1 MPEKKGTTKKASSAK
16 NTKKTTK
23 PAANKEKAAAASAAN
38 TVAKQPRR
46 REIGAIICL
55 FLTVFAF
62 LGYFDSDGWFIRFF
76 RGLLGG
82 LVGRG
87 FYLYPPAL
95 LLCAYILFFH
105 RGRPVRLRLT
115 AALLLP
121 LAVGAMIHLFGCGK
135 EYEWSMKLLG
145 TLYVDGSAAGASCC
159 GGLLGGLLALAFGSM
174 FGKVGAGI
182 VFVVVL
188 LVLLLLAFNVT
199 VSSIV
204 DWFRSREKVK
214 YEYIPKP
221 EKVKKE
227 KPDHYSAAD
236 IDELG
241 HTTEIV
247 AKPSRKKTNIDIPV
261 DDPTE
266 QPEPT
271 KELPK
276 QETPKAEKTSFFDRK
291 PSVPTPDKIIS
302 GAAEAKSEPI
312 HEISAASAA
321 TTVTETPVAPVMP
334 AADVPAVSEH
344 IPAPDINEMMKPL
357 EEELA
362 ASKKMEKLRNEVEM
376 RAASVEVAEAI
387 EESLSAPEPA
397 AYVYPPTSL
406 LEPAKGGMVD
416 GRSEVEMNAKR
427 LESTIQSFGINARLV
442 GHTRGPSVTRYEVE
456 LEQGVKLSRLT
467 NLADDM
473 ALALG
478 ATGVRV
484 APVPDKISIV
494 GIEVPNK
501 IVNVVALR
509 ELIESPEFSG
519 KNSKLS
525 FAVGKDIAGNPV
537 VGDISKLPHLLIAGT
552 TGSGKSVCMNSLILS
567 ILFKASPEEV
577 RLIMIDPKM
586 IELGVYNEIP
596 HLLIPVVTEPKKAAG
611 ALQWAVVEMMKRYK
625 LFSEVGARDLA
636 SYNAAIIKKEGGQT
650 LPQIVVLIDEL
661 ADLMLVAAKDVEE
674 SICRVAQMGRASGIH
689 LVIATQRPSADV
701 ITGLMKGNI
710 PSRIAFA
717 VDSALNSRII
727 LDATGAE
734 KLIGKGDMLYSPIG
748 SGKPSRVQGAFV
760 TDEEREAVI
769 NFVKERSTAQYS
781 ANILEEIEKNAAK
794 DSKKEKEETPKPTES
809 PEGEVDELFNAA
821 VEAILE
827 VKQASVSML
836 QRRLKLGYSRAARL
850 VDQMEERGIV
860 GPFEGSKPRQL
871 LITPEQWEVM
881 KNGGSQPEQLVI
893 EEAILTPLEEEPM
906 PETEEE

>member
-1 MPEKKGTTKKASSAK
+1 MPEKKGSTKNAGAKKGGQQATKSTAKSAPKKESSTTKNSGK
-16 NTKKTTK
+16 NT
-23 PAANKEKAAAASAAN
+23 A
-38 TVAKQPRR
+38 AKQPRR
-46 REIGAIICL
+46 REIGAVVCL
-55 FLTVFAF
+55 FLAVFSF
-62 LGYFDSDGWFIRFF
+62 LGYFSSDGWFIHFF
-76 RGLLGG
+76 RSFLAG

-87 FYLYPPAL
+87 FYLFPPAL

-105 RGRPVRLRLT
+105 RGRPVRLRLVC
-115 AALLLP
+115 ALLLP
-121 LAVGAMIHLFGCGK
+121 LVISAMLHLLGCK
-135 EYEWSMKLLG
+135 TEYEWSVKLLAN
-145 TLYVDGSAAGASCC
+145 LYADGSAAGVSCC
-159 GGLLGGLLALAFGSM
+159 GGLLGGILAMCFGSM
-174 FGKVGAGI
+174 FGKVGASI
-182 VFVVVL
+182 VFIIVML
-188 LVLLLLAFNVT
+188 FLLLMSFNVT
-199 VSSIV
+199 VSGIV
-204 DWFRSREKVK
+204 DWLRSREKIE

-227 KPDHYSAAD
+227 KPEPQIKDPMED
-236 IDELG
+236 LG
-241 HTTEIV
+241 HTTDIL
-247 AKPSRKKTNIDIPV
+247 AKTPGKKRVIDFPV
-261 DDPTE
+261 DGPIE
-266 QPEPT
+266 EPETVVEEPV
-271 KELPK
+271 P
-276 QETPKAEKTSFFDRK
+276 EKTSFFDRK
-291 PSVPTPDKIIS
+291 PSVPTPDKVIS
-302 GAAEAKSEPI
+302 GA
-312 HEISAASAA
+312 SAAAA
-321 TTVTETPVAPVMP
+321 VAGAAVKQEPVPEVPKIDEPAPV
-334 AADVPAVSEH
+334 VTEH
-344 IPAPDINEMMKPL
+344 IPAQDVNELMKPL

-362 ASKKMEKLRNEVEM
+362 ANKKMEKLRNEVEM

-387 EESLSAPEPA
+387 EESLSTPEPA

-406 LEPAKGGMVD
+406 LAQPKAGGLSD
-416 GRSEVEMNAKR
+416 GKSEVEMNARR

-442 GHTRGPSVTRYEVE
+442 DYTRGPSVTRYEVE

-467 NLADDM
+467 NLADDI

-484 APVPDKISIV
+484 APIPDKISIV

-509 ELIESPEFSG
+509 ELIESSEFTG
-519 KNSKLS
+519 KSSKLS

-567 ILFKASPEEV
+567 LLFKSSPEEV

-596 HLLIPVVTEPKKAAG
+596 HLLIPVVTDPKKAAG

-625 LFSEVGARDLA
+625 LFSEIGARDLA
-636 SYNAAIIKKEGGQT
+636 SYNASIIKQEGGQT

-748 SGKPSRVQGAFV
+748 SGKPARVQGAFV
-760 TDEEREAVI
+760 TDEEREAVV

-781 ANILEEIEKNAAK
+781 ENILEEIERNAEK
-794 DSKKEKEETPKPTES
+794 DAKKEKEEPVEVS
-809 PEGEVDELFNAA
+809 DADGEVDELFNAA
-821 VEAILE
+821 VEVILE

-836 QRRLKLGYSRAARL
+836 QRKLKLGYSRAARL

-871 LITPEQWEVM
+871 LITKEQWDMM
-881 KNGGSQPEQLVI
+881 KGGGVQETI
-893 EEAILTPLEEEPM
+893 PM
-906 PETEEE
+906 PEDTFAPSVYEEDIQEENENE

>member
-1 MPEKKGTTKKASSAK
+1 MPEKKGTTKKSDTAK
-16 NTKKTTK
+16 KSKKSTK
-23 PAANKEKAAAASAAN
+23 PAAAKEKAAAAPTESKA
-38 TVAKQPRR
+38 VQQPRR
-46 REIGAIICL
+46 REIGAIVCL

-62 LGYFDSDGWFIRFF
+62 LGYFDSDGWFIHFF
-76 RGLLGG
+76 RSLLGG

-105 RGRPVRLRLT
+105 RGRPVRLRL
-115 AALLLP
+115 ASALLIP
-121 LAVGAMIHLFGCGK
+121 LAVGAMLHLFGCSK
-135 EYEWSMKLLG
+135 EYEWSVKLLA
-145 TLYVDGSAAGASCC
+145 TLYADGSAAGASCC
-159 GGLLGGLLALAFGSM
+159 GGVFGGLLALAFGSM

-182 VFVVVL
+182 VFVIVL

-221 EKVKKE
+221 EKTKKE
-227 KPDHYSAAD
+227 EIYKAEDVT
-236 IDELG
+236 ELG

-247 AKPSRKKTNIDIPV
+247 AKPSRRKTSIDIPV
-261 DDPTE
+261 DDPIE
-266 QPEPT
+266 QPKPVE
-271 KELPK
+271 
-276 QETPKAEKTSFFDRK
+276 ETPKEEKTSFFDRK

-302 GAAEAKSEPI
+302 AAAAVKAEPKPEPVPAPMP
-312 HEISAASAA
+312 EI
-321 TTVTETPVAPVMP
+321 TVAP
-334 AADVPAVSEH
+334 AAPIIDTPAVSEH
-344 IPAPDINEMMKPL
+344 IPAADINEMMKPL

-376 RAASVEVAEAI
+376 RAASAEVAEAI

-397 AYVYPPTSL
+397 AYIYPPTSL
-406 LEPAKGGMVD
+406 LAPAKGGMVD
-416 GRSEVEMNAKR
+416 GRSEVEMNARR

-636 SYNAAIIKKEGGQT
+636 TYNSAIIKQEGGQT

-710 PSRIAFA
+710 PSRIAFS

-748 SGKPSRVQGAFV
+748 SGKPARVQGAFV

-781 ANILEEIEKNAAK
+781 ANILEEIERNAEK
-794 DSKKEKEETPKPTES
+794 DSKKDKEEAVKPAES
-809 PEGEVDELFNAA
+809 AEGEVDELFNAA
-821 VEAILE
+821 VEVILE

-871 LITPEQWEVM
+871 LITAEHWAAM
-881 KNGGSQPEQLVI
+881 KNGGTQPEQPII
-893 EEAILTPLEEEPM
+893 EEAILTPEADEIPF
-906 PETEEE
+906 ETEE

>member
-1 MPEKKGTTKKASSAK
+1 MPEKKGASKNSASAKGAKQSGKSSSKSSAAK
-16 NTKKTTK
+16 SKTESKAKAET
-23 PAANKEKAAAASAAN
+23 AA
-38 TVAKQPRR
+38 AKQPRR
-46 REIGAIICL
+46 REIGAIVCL
-55 FLTVFAF
+55 FLAVFAF
-62 LGYFDSDGWFIRFF
+62 LGYFNSDGWFIRFF
-76 RGLLGG
+76 RGFLGG
-82 LVGRG
+82 IVGRG
-87 FYLYPPAL
+87 FYLFPPAL

-105 RGRPVRLRLT
+105 RGRPVRLRLVS
-115 AALLLP
+115 ALLLP
-121 LAVGAMIHLFGCGK
+121 LAVGAMLHLFGCRID
-135 EYEWSMKLLG
+135 YEWSVKLLAN
-145 TLYVDGSAAGASCC
+145 LYSDGSAAGASCC
-159 GGLLGGLLALAFGSM
+159 GGLFGGLLAMAFGSM

-182 VFVVVL
+182 VFVIFL
-188 LVLLLLAFNVT
+188 IVLLLMAFNVT
-199 VSSIV
+199 VSGVV
-204 DWFRSREKVK
+204 DWFRSREKVQ

-227 KPDHYSAAD
+227 KHETYAAES
-236 IDELG
+236 ISELG

-247 AKPSRKKTNIDIPV
+247 AKPARKKAVIDIPV
-261 DDPTE
+261 DDPVE
-266 QPEPT
+266 QPVAEPVVEHIEE
-271 KELPK
+271 KK
-276 QETPKAEKTSFFDRK
+276 EKTSFFERK
-291 PSVPTPDKIIS
+291 PSVPTPDKVIS
-302 GAAEAKSEPI
+302 GAVAAAATVDIKSEPVR
-312 HEISAASAA
+312 E
-321 TTVTETPVAPVMP
+321 VPVVEDTPI
-334 AADVPAVSEH
+334 VSEQVS
-344 IPAPDINEMMKPL
+344 AQAINEMMKPL

-362 ASKKMEKLRNEVEM
+362 ANKKMEKLRNEVEM

-397 AYVYPPTSL
+397 AYVYPPISL
-406 LEPAKGGMVD
+406 LAPAKAGGMTD
-416 GRSEVEMNAKR
+416 GKSEVEMNARR

-442 GHTRGPSVTRYEVE
+442 DYTRGPSVTRYEVE

-467 NLADDM
+467 NLADDI

-484 APVPDKISIV
+484 APIPDKISIV

-501 IVNVVALR
+501 IVNVVSLR
-509 ELIESPEFSG
+509 ELIESSEFTG

-567 ILFKASPEEV
+567 LLFKASPEEV

-636 SYNAAIIKKEGGQT
+636 SYNAAIIKQEGGQT

-748 SGKPSRVQGAFV
+748 SGKPARVQGAFV

-781 ANILEEIEKNAAK
+781 ANILEEIERNAEK
-794 DSKKEKEETPKPTES
+794 DSKKEKEEPAKPAEND
-809 PEGEVDELFNAA
+809 GEVDELFNAA
-821 VEAILE
+821 VEVILE

-881 KNGGSQPEQLVI
+881 KNGGAPQAEPIVEETFIPEY
-893 EEAILTPLEEEPM
+893 EEEIPV
-906 PETEEE
+906 EEENE

>member
-1 MPEKKGTTKKASSAK
+1 MPEKKGSTKSTSRKKDTKQTSKSSAK
-16 NTKKTTK
+16 SAPKKETS
-23 PAANKEKAAAASAAN
+23 AAKSSGNAAA
-38 TVAKQPRR
+38 VKQPRR
-46 REIGAIICL
+46 REIGAVVCL
-55 FLTVFAF
+55 FLAVFSF
-62 LGYFDSDGWFIRFF
+62 LGYFSSDGWFIHFF
-76 RGLLGG
+76 RSFLAG

-87 FYLYPPAL
+87 FYLFPPAL

-105 RGRPVRLRLT
+105 RGRPVRLRLVG
-115 AALLLP
+115 ALLIP
-121 LAVGAMIHLFGCGK
+121 LAISAMLHLLGCRAD
-135 EYEWSMKLLG
+135 YEWSVKLLAE
-145 TLYVDGSAAGASCC
+145 LYSDGSAAAVSCC
-159 GGLLGGLLALAFGSM
+159 GGLFGGLLAMAFGSM
-174 FGKVGAGI
+174 FGKVGASI
-182 VFVVVL
+182 VFVIFVL
-188 LVLLLLAFNVT
+188 FLLLIAFNVT
-199 VSSIV
+199 VSGIV
-204 DWFRSREKVK
+204 DWFRSREKVE

-221 EKVKKE
+221 EKVKRE
-227 KPDHYSAAD
+227 QPEHQPEIPIS
-236 IDELG
+236 ELG
-241 HTTEIV
+241 HTTDIV
-247 AKPSRKKTNIDIPV
+247 AKPARKKHNIDIPV
-261 DDPTE
+261 DDPVE
-266 QPEPT
+266 QPEPVV
-271 KELPK
+271 EEPV
-276 QETPKAEKTSFFDRK
+276 PEKTSFFDRK

-302 GAAEAKSEPI
+302 AAA
-312 HEISAASAA
+312 AASAKPEPIPEMPKLDEPEPIVA
-321 TTVTETPVAPVMP
+321 EPVPVQ
-334 AADVPAVSEH
+334 
-344 IPAPDINEMMKPL
+344 DINEMIKPL

-362 ASKKMEKLRNEVEM
+362 ASKKIEKLRNEVEM

-406 LEPAKGGMVD
+406 LAAAKPGAAD
-416 GRSEVEMNAKR
+416 AKSEVEMNARR

-442 GHTRGPSVTRYEVE
+442 DYTRGPSVTRYEVE

-467 NLADDM
+467 NLADDI

-484 APVPDKISIV
+484 APIPDKISIV

-501 IVNVVALR
+501 IVNVVSLR
-509 ELIESPEFSG
+509 ELIESSEFTG
-519 KNSKLS
+519 KSSKLS
-525 FAVGKDIAGNPV
+525 FAVGKDIAGNAV

-567 ILFKASPEEV
+567 LLFKSSPEEV

-596 HLLIPVVTEPKKAAG
+596 HLLIPVVTDPKKAAG

-625 LFSEVGARDLA
+625 LFSEIGARDLA
-636 SYNAAIIKKEGGQT
+636 SYNAAIIKQEGGQT

-661 ADLMLVAAKDVEE
+661 ADLMMIAAKDVEE

-760 TDEEREAVI
+760 TDEEREAVV

-781 ANILEEIEKNAAK
+781 ANILEEIERNAEK
-794 DSKKEKEETPKPTES
+794 DNKKEKEERVEVS
-809 PEGEVDELFNAA
+809 EADGEVDELFNSA

-827 VKQASVSML
+827 AKQASVSML

-871 LITPEQWEVM
+871 LITKEQWDMM
-881 KNGGSQPEQLVI
+881 KNGGVQETI
-893 EEAILTPLEEEPM
+893 PM
-906 PETEEE
+906 PEETFIPATYEDETPEETEE

>member
-1 MPEKKGTTKKASSAK
+1 MPEKKGATKKASSAAGSAK
-16 NTKKTTK
+16 NSKQAKK
-23 PAANKEKAAAASAAN
+23 PAAAKEKTSAPAADTAQR
-38 TVAKQPRR
+38 QPRR
-46 REIGAIICL
+46 REIGAIVCL
-55 FLTVFAF
+55 FLTIFAF

-76 RGLLGG
+76 RSFLGG

-105 RGRPVRLRLT
+105 RGRPVKLRLVT
-115 AALLLP
+115 ALMLP
-121 LAVGAMIHLFGCGK
+121 LAVGAMLHLFGCSK
-135 EYEWSMKLLG
+135 EYEWTAKLLA
-145 TLYVDGSAAGASCC
+145 TLYADGSAAGASCC
-159 GGLLGGLLALAFGSM
+159 GGLLGGLLALCFGSM

-188 LVLLLLAFNVT
+188 VVLLLLAFNVT

-221 EKVKKE
+221 EKAKKA
-227 KPDHYSAAD
+227 KPETYSASD
-236 IDELG
+236 IDDLG

-247 AKPSRKKTNIDIPV
+247 SKPARRKTNIDIPV
-261 DDPTE
+261 DDPIE
-266 QPEPT
+266 QPRPVEAV
-271 KELPK
+271 PK
-276 QETPKAEKTSFFDRK
+276 TETPKAEKTSFFERK
-291 PSVPTPDKIIS
+291 PAVPTPDKIIS
-302 GAAEAKSEPI
+302 AAAAKPEPVSEI
-312 HEISAASAA
+312 TAAS
-321 TTVTETPVAPVMP
+321 VVP
-334 AADVPAVSEH
+334 AADVPEVSEH

-362 ASKKMEKLRNEVEM
+362 ANKKMEKLRNEVEM
-376 RAASVEVAEAI
+376 RAASAEVAEAI

-406 LEPAKGGMVD
+406 LAPAKGGMTD
-416 GRSEVEMNAKR
+416 GKSEVEMNARR

-442 GHTRGPSVTRYEVE
+442 DHTRGPSVTRYEVE

-467 NLADDM
+467 NLADDI

-484 APVPDKISIV
+484 APIPDKISIV

-501 IVNVVALR
+501 IVNVVSLR

-586 IELGVYNEIP
+586 IELGIYNEIP

-636 SYNAAIIKKEGGQT
+636 SYNTAIVKKEGGQT

-794 DSKKEKEETPKPTES
+794 DAKKEKEKEDSAKPVENTD
-809 PEGEVDELFNAA
+809 GEVDELFNAA

-871 LITPEQWEVM
+871 LITPEQWEAM

-893 EEAILTPLEEEPM
+893 EEAILAPPEEEM
-906 PETEEE
+906 PQESEE

>member
-1 MPEKKGTTKKASSAK
+1 MPEKKGSTKSTSSKKSAK
-16 NTKKTTK
+16 QTSKSAPKKET
-23 PAANKEKAAAASAAN
+23 AAAKNSGNAAA
-38 TVAKQPRR
+38 AKQPRR
-46 REIGAIICL
+46 REIGAVVCL
-55 FLTVFAF
+55 FLAVFSF
-62 LGYFDSDGWFIRFF
+62 LGYFSSDGWFIHFF
-76 RGLLGG
+76 HSFLAG

-87 FYLYPPAL
+87 FYLFPPVL

-105 RGRPVRLRLT
+105 RGRPVRLRLVG
-115 AALLLP
+115 ALLIP
-121 LAVGAMIHLFGCGK
+121 FAISAMLHLLGCK
-135 EYEWSMKLLG
+135 VDYEWSVKLLAQ
-145 TLYVDGSAAGASCC
+145 LYSDGSAGVVSCC
-159 GGLLGGLLALAFGSM
+159 GGLLGGLLAMAFGSM
-174 FGKVGAGI
+174 FGKVGASI
-182 VFVVVL
+182 VFVIFVL
-188 LVLLLLAFNVT
+188 FLLLIAFNVT
-199 VSSIV
+199 VSGIV
-204 DWFRSREKVK
+204 DWFRSREKVE

-221 EKVKKE
+221 EKAKKE
-227 KPDHYSAAD
+227 KNEPQPEIPIS
-236 IDELG
+236 ELG
-241 HTTEIV
+241 HTTDIV
-247 AKPSRKKTNIDIPV
+247 AKPARKKRNIDIPV
-261 DDPTE
+261 DDPIE
-266 QPEPT
+266 QPEPVAEEPT
-271 KELPK
+271 R
-276 QETPKAEKTSFFDRK
+276 EKTSFFDSK

-302 GAAEAKSEPI
+302 GAA
-312 HEISAASAA
+312 SAAAA
-321 TTVTETPVAPVMP
+321 AKPEPVPEMPKAEEPAPIVVEH
-334 AADVPAVSEH
+334 VPAQ
-344 IPAPDINEMMKPL
+344 DINEAMKPL

-362 ASKKMEKLRNEVEM
+362 ANKKMEKLRNEVEM

-406 LEPAKGGMVD
+406 LAPAKAGAAD
-416 GRSEVEMNAKR
+416 GKSEVEMNARR

-442 GHTRGPSVTRYEVE
+442 DYTRGPSVTRYEVE

-467 NLADDM
+467 NLADDI

-484 APVPDKISIV
+484 APIPDKISIV

-501 IVNVVALR
+501 IVNVVSLR
-509 ELIESPEFSG
+509 ELIESSEFTG
-519 KNSKLS
+519 KSSKLS
-525 FAVGKDIAGNPV
+525 FAVGKDIAGNAV

-567 ILFKASPEEV
+567 LLFKSSPEEV

-596 HLLIPVVTEPKKAAG
+596 HLLIPVVTDPKKAAG

-625 LFSEVGARDLA
+625 LFSEIGARDLA
-636 SYNAAIIKKEGGQT
+636 SYNAAIIKQEGGQT

-661 ADLMLVAAKDVEE
+661 ADLMMIAAKDVEE

-748 SGKPSRVQGAFV
+748 SGKPARVQGAFV
-760 TDEEREAVI
+760 TDEEREAVV

-781 ANILEEIEKNAAK
+781 ANILEEIERNAEK
-794 DSKKEKEETPKPTES
+794 DNKKEKEERVEVS
-809 PEGEVDELFNAA
+809 EADGEVDELFNSA

-827 VKQASVSML
+827 AKQASVSML

-871 LITPEQWEVM
+871 LITKEQWDMM
-881 KNGGSQPEQLVI
+881 KNGGVQETI
-893 EEAILTPLEEEPM
+893 PM
-906 PETEEE
+906 PEDTFIPPVSEDEIPEETEE

>member
-1 MPEKKGTTKKASSAK
+1 MPAKKGTTKNTSSRKTGKKPAKSSASGSSAK
-16 NTKKTTK
+16 T
-23 PAANKEKAAAASAAN
+23 AAQ
-38 TVAKQPRR
+38 QPHR
-46 REIGAIICL
+46 REIGAVVCL
-55 FLTVFAF
+55 LLAIFSFI
-62 LGYFDSDGWFIRFF
+62 GYFSSDGWFIDFF
-76 RGLLGG
+76 RSFLSG

-87 FYLYPPAL
+87 FYLFPPAL
-95 LLCAYILFFH
+95 LLGAYILFFH
-105 RGRPVRLRLT
+105 RGRPVRLRL
-115 AALLLP
+115 ACALLIP
-121 LAVGAMIHLFGCGK
+121 LMLGAVLHLFGCK
-135 EYEWSMKLLG
+135 TEYEWSWNVIS
-145 TLYVDGSAAGASCC
+145 TLYRDGSAAGVSCC
-159 GGLLGGLLALAFGSM
+159 GGVFGGLLAMGFGAM

-182 VFVVVL
+182 VFVIAL
-188 LVLLLLAFNVT
+188 LFLLLMAFNAT
-199 VSSIV
+199 ISGIV
-204 DWFRSREKVK
+204 DWYRSREKVE

-221 EKVKKE
+221 EKTKKE
-227 KPDHYSAAD
+227 KPEVAEEATP
-236 IDELG
+236 EPG
-241 HTTEIV
+241 HTTEI
-247 AKPSRKKTNIDIPV
+247 AGKTRHTSRVIDFPV
-261 DDPTE
+261 DDPIN
-266 QPEPT
+266 PP
-271 KELPK
+271 KEDK
-276 QETPKAEKTSFFDRK
+276 DSFFDSN
-291 PSVPTPDKIIS
+291 PAVPTPDKVLS
-302 GAAEAKSEPI
+302 GEAEPVPEKKQPVNPEPLHREEEAQKAAN
-312 HEISAASAA
+312 AA
-321 TTVTETPVAPVMP
+321 
-334 AADVPAVSEH
+334 VPEVSEH
-344 IPAPDINEMMKPL
+344 VPAQSVNEIMKPL

-362 ASKKMEKLRNEVEM
+362 ASKKMEKLRNEAEK
-376 RAASVEVAEAI
+376 RAASIEVAEAI
-387 EESLSAPEPA
+387 EESLGNSEPA

-406 LEPAKGGMVD
+406 LAQASAGSSAD
-416 GRSEVEMNAKR
+416 GKTEVEMNARR
-427 LESTIQSFGINARLV
+427 LETTIQSFGINARLV
-442 GHTRGPSVTRYEVE
+442 DYTRGPSVTRYEVE

-467 NLADDM
+467 NLADDL

-484 APVPDKISIV
+484 APIPDKISIV

-509 ELIESPEFSG
+509 ELIESKEFTG
-519 KNSKLS
+519 KSSKLS

-567 ILFKASPEEV
+567 LLFKSSPDEV

-596 HLLIPVVTEPKKAAG
+596 HLLIPVVTDPKKAAG

-636 SYNAAIIKKEGGQT
+636 TYNTAIVKKEGGQT

-727 LDATGAE
+727 LDTTGAE

-748 SGKPSRVQGAFV
+748 AGKPLRVQGAFV
-760 TDEEREAVI
+760 TDEEREAVV

-781 ANILEEIEKNAAK
+781 ENILEEIERNAEK
-794 DSKKEKEETPKPTES
+794 DSRKDKDEPAEISEGD
-809 PEGEVDELFNAA
+809 GEVDELFNSA
-821 VEAILE
+821 VEVILE

-836 QRRLKLGYSRAARL
+836 QRKLKLGYSRAARL

-871 LITPEQWEVM
+871 LITREQWLAM
-881 KNGGSQPEQLVI
+881 QGI
-893 EEAILTPLEEEPM
+893 ETQETLPM
-906 PETEEE
+906 PEDNYVPEPEEDISDEPTE

>member
-1 MPEKKGTTKKASSAK
+1 MPEKKGSTKSTSRKKNTKQTAKSSAK
-16 NTKKTTK
+16 SAPKKET
-23 PAANKEKAAAASAAN
+23 SAAKSSGN
-38 TVAKQPRR
+38 TAAVKQPRR
-46 REIGAIICL
+46 REIGAVVCL
-55 FLTVFAF
+55 FLAVFSF
-62 LGYFDSDGWFIRFF
+62 LGYFSSDGWFIHFF
-76 RGLLGG
+76 RSFLAG

-87 FYLYPPAL
+87 FYLFPPAL

-105 RGRPVRLRLT
+105 RGRPVRLRLVG
-115 AALLLP
+115 ALLIP
-121 LAVGAMIHLFGCGK
+121 LAISAMLHLLGCRTD
-135 EYEWSMKLLG
+135 YEWSVKLLAE
-145 TLYVDGSAAGASCC
+145 LYSDGSAAAVSCC
-159 GGLLGGLLALAFGSM
+159 GGLFGGLLAMAFGSM
-174 FGKVGAGI
+174 FGKVGASI
-182 VFVVVL
+182 VFIIFVL
-188 LVLLLLAFNVT
+188 FLLLIAFNVT
-199 VSSIV
+199 VSGIV
-204 DWFRSREKVK
+204 DWFRSREKVE

-221 EKVKKE
+221 EKVKRE
-227 KPDHYSAAD
+227 QPEPQPEIPIS
-236 IDELG
+236 ELG
-241 HTTEIV
+241 HTTDIV
-247 AKPSRKKTNIDIPV
+247 AKPARKKHNIDIPV
-261 DDPTE
+261 DDPVE
-266 QPEPT
+266 QPKSVVEEPVH
-271 KELPK
+271 
-276 QETPKAEKTSFFDRK
+276 EKTSFFDRK

-302 GAAEAKSEPI
+302 GAAAAAAKPEPI
-312 HEISAASAA
+312 PEMPKFDEPEPIVA
-321 TTVTETPVAPVMP
+321 EPVPVQ
-334 AADVPAVSEH
+334 
-344 IPAPDINEMMKPL
+344 DINEMIKPL

-362 ASKKMEKLRNEVEM
+362 ANKKIEKLRNEVEM

-387 EESLSAPEPA
+387 EESLSTPEPA

-406 LEPAKGGMVD
+406 LAPAKSGNAD
-416 GRSEVEMNAKR
+416 GKSEVEMNARR
-427 LESTIQSFGINARLV
+427 LESTIQSFGINAKLV
-442 GHTRGPSVTRYEVE
+442 DYTRGPSVTRYEVE

-467 NLADDM
+467 NLADDI

-484 APVPDKISIV
+484 APIPDKISIV

-501 IVNVVALR
+501 IVNVVSLR
-509 ELIESPEFSG
+509 ELIESSEFTG
-519 KNSKLS
+519 KSSKLS
-525 FAVGKDIAGNPV
+525 FAVGKDIAGNAV

-567 ILFKASPEEV
+567 LLFKSSPEEV

-596 HLLIPVVTEPKKAAG
+596 HLLIPVVTDPKKAAG

-625 LFSEVGARDLA
+625 LFSEIGARDLA
-636 SYNAAIIKKEGGQT
+636 SYNAAIIKQEGGQT

-661 ADLMLVAAKDVEE
+661 ADLMMIAAKDVEE

-760 TDEEREAVI
+760 TDEEREAVV

-781 ANILEEIEKNAAK
+781 ANILEEIERNAEK
-794 DSKKEKEETPKPTES
+794 DNKKEKEERVEVS
-809 PEGEVDELFNAA
+809 EADGEVDELFNSA

-827 VKQASVSML
+827 AKQASVSML

-871 LITPEQWEVM
+871 LITKEQWDMM
-881 KNGGSQPEQLVI
+881 KNGGTQETI
-893 EEAILTPLEEEPM
+893 PM
-906 PETEEE
+906 PEETFIPATYEDETPEETEE

>member
-1 MPEKKGTTKKASSAK
+1 MAEKKGSTNSASKKKSGKQPVKNSTKSAPKKETSAAKASGSNA
-16 NTKKTTK
+16 
-23 PAANKEKAAAASAAN
+23 
-38 TVAKQPRR
+38 VAKQPRR
-46 REIGAIICL
+46 REIGAVVCL
-55 FLTVFAF
+55 FLAVFSF
-62 LGYFDSDGWFIRFF
+62 LGYFSSDGWFIHFF
-76 RGLLGG
+76 RSFLAG

-87 FYLYPPAL
+87 FYLFPPAL

-105 RGRPVRLRLT
+105 RGRPVRLRLVS
-115 AALLLP
+115 ALLIP
-121 LAVGAMIHLFGCGK
+121 LAISAMLHMLGCK
-135 EYEWSMKLLG
+135 TEYEWSIRLLAE
-145 TLYVDGSAAGASCC
+145 LYSDGSAAGISCC
-159 GGLLGGLLALAFGSM
+159 GGLFGGLLAMSFGSM
-174 FGKVGAGI
+174 FGKVGASI
-182 VFVVVL
+182 VFIIFVL
-188 LVLLLLAFNVT
+188 FLLLLSFNVT
-199 VSSIV
+199 VSGIV
-204 DWFRSREKVK
+204 DWFRSREKVE

-221 EKVKKE
+221 EKSKKE
-227 KPDHYSAAD
+227 KAEPQIAEN
-236 IDELG
+236 IDDLG
-241 HTTEIV
+241 HTTDIV
-247 AKPSRKKTNIDIPV
+247 SKPARKKRIIDIPV
-261 DDPTE
+261 DDPIE
-266 QPEPT
+266 QPEPIV
-271 KELPK
+271 EEPK
-276 QETPKAEKTSFFDRK
+276 PEKPSFFDRK
-291 PSVPTPDKIIS
+291 PSVPTPDKVIS
-302 GAAEAKSEPI
+302 GAAAAAKPEPV
-312 HEISAASAA
+312 HEMPEIEEPVPV
-321 TTVTETPVAPVMP
+321 VTEY
-334 AADVPAVSEH
+334 VPAQ
-344 IPAPDINEMMKPL
+344 DINEMMKPL

-387 EESLSAPEPA
+387 EESLSTPEPA

-406 LEPAKGGMVD
+406 LAPAKTGSLTD
-416 GRSEVEMNAKR
+416 GKSEVEVNARR

-442 GHTRGPSVTRYEVE
+442 DYTRGPSVTRYEVE

-467 NLADDM
+467 NLADDI

-484 APVPDKISIV
+484 APIPDKISIV

-509 ELIESPEFSG
+509 ELIESSEFNG
-519 KNSKLS
+519 KSSKLS

-567 ILFKASPEEV
+567 LLFKSSPEEV

-586 IELGVYNEIP
+586 IELGAYNEIP
-596 HLLIPVVTEPKKAAG
+596 HLLIPVVTDPKKAAG

-625 LFSEVGARDLA
+625 LFSEIGARDLA
-636 SYNAAIIKKEGGQT
+636 SYNASIIKQEGGQT

-748 SGKPSRVQGAFV
+748 SGKPARVQGAFV

-781 ANILEEIEKNAAK
+781 ANILEEIERNAQK
-794 DSKKEKEETPKPTES
+794 DSKKEKEKEEPVEVS
-809 PEGEVDELFNAA
+809 EGDDEVDELFNAA
-821 VEAILE
+821 VEVILE

-836 QRRLKLGYSRAARL
+836 QRKLKLGYSRAARL
-850 VDQMEERGIV
+850 VDQMEARGIV

-871 LITPEQWEVM
+871 LITAEQWNMM
-881 KNGGSQPEQLVI
+881 KNGGVQETL
-893 EEAILTPLEEEPM
+893 PM
-906 PETEEE
+906 PEDNFVPPVYEEEMTEETEE

>member
-1 MPEKKGTTKKASSAK
+1 MPEKKGSTKSTGRKKDTKQTSKSTAKSAPKMETSTAKSSG
-16 NTKKTTK
+16 NT
-23 PAANKEKAAAASAAN
+23 AA
-38 TVAKQPRR
+38 AKQPRR
-46 REIGAIICL
+46 REIGAVVCL
-55 FLTVFAF
+55 FLAVFSF
-62 LGYFDSDGWFIRFF
+62 LGYFSSDGWFIHFF
-76 RGLLGG
+76 RSFLAG

-87 FYLYPPAL
+87 FYLFPPAL

-105 RGRPVRLRLT
+105 RGRPVRLRL
-115 AALLLP
+115 AGALLIP
-121 LAVGAMIHLFGCGK
+121 LAISAMLHLLGCK
-135 EYEWSMKLLG
+135 TDYEWSVKLLAN
-145 TLYVDGSAAGASCC
+145 LYADGSAAAVSCC
-159 GGLLGGLLALAFGSM
+159 GGLFGGLLAMAFGSM
-174 FGKVGAGI
+174 FGKVGASI
-182 VFVVVL
+182 VFVIFVL
-188 LVLLLLAFNVT
+188 FLLLIAFNVT
-199 VSSIV
+199 VSGIV
-204 DWFRSREKVK
+204 DWFRSREKVE

-221 EKVKKE
+221 EKTKKE
-227 KPDHYSAAD
+227 QLEPQPEIPIS
-236 IDELG
+236 ELG

-247 AKPSRKKTNIDIPV
+247 SKTARKKRIIDIPV
-261 DDPTE
+261 DDPVE
-266 QPEPT
+266 QPAPVVEEPVY
-271 KELPK
+271 
-276 QETPKAEKTSFFDRK
+276 EKTSFFDRK

-302 GAAEAKSEPI
+302 GAAAAAAAKLEPVVEMPKIEESDPVISEP
-312 HEISAASAA
+312 
-321 TTVTETPVAPVMP
+321 VPVQ
-334 AADVPAVSEH
+334 
-344 IPAPDINEMMKPL
+344 DINEMIKPL

-362 ASKKMEKLRNEVEM
+362 ANKKIEKLRNEVEM

-387 EESLSAPEPA
+387 EESLSTPEPA

-406 LEPAKGGMVD
+406 LAQAKAGTAD
-416 GRSEVEMNAKR
+416 GKSEVEMNARR
-427 LESTIQSFGINARLV
+427 LESTIQSFGINAKLV
-442 GHTRGPSVTRYEVE
+442 DYTRGPSVTRYEVE

-467 NLADDM
+467 NLADDI

-484 APVPDKISIV
+484 APIPDKISIV

-501 IVNVVALR
+501 IVNVVSLR
-509 ELIESPEFSG
+509 ELIESSEFTG
-519 KNSKLS
+519 KSSKLS
-525 FAVGKDIAGNPV
+525 FAVGKDIAGNAV

-567 ILFKASPEEV
+567 LLFKSSPEEV

-596 HLLIPVVTEPKKAAG
+596 HLLIPVVTDPKKAAG

-625 LFSEVGARDLA
+625 LFSEIGARDLA
-636 SYNAAIIKKEGGQT
+636 SYNAAIIKQEGGQT

-661 ADLMLVAAKDVEE
+661 ADLMMIAAKDVEE

-748 SGKPSRVQGAFV
+748 SGKPARVQGAFV
-760 TDEEREAVI
+760 TDEEREAVV

-781 ANILEEIEKNAAK
+781 ANILEEIERNAEK
-794 DSKKEKEETPKPTES
+794 DSKKEKEERVEVS
-809 PEGEVDELFNAA
+809 EAEGEVDELFNSA

-827 VKQASVSML
+827 AKQASVSML

-871 LITPEQWEVM
+871 LITKEQWDMM
-881 KNGGSQPEQLVI
+881 KNGGVQETI
-893 EEAILTPLEEEPM
+893 PM
-906 PETEEE
+906 PEDTFIPPMIDEEISEETEE